1 DSGALEQVTDQNG
14 NTLTYTD
21 GGIASSTG
29 VSVSFGRDAAGRI
42 TSVTDPNGATV
53 QYTYDANGD
62 LVAVTDRTS
71 VTTRFEY
78 NAARP
83 HFLNRIT
90 DPLGRS
96 GTRVEYDQDG
106 RVSRTIDP
114 EGNVIQF
121 INNLADSRE
130 TIVDVRGNSTTVE
143 YDDRGNILTRI
154 DA

>member
-1 DSGALEQVTDQNG
+1 FFGMFAGGLAYNPADSAFGGNYTLTTREGLVYTIDGDSGALEQVTDQNG

-62 LVAVTDRTS
+62 LVAVTDRTG

-114 EGNVIQF
+114 EG
-121 INNLADSRE
+121 
-130 TIVDVRGNSTTVE
+130 
-143 YDDRGNILTRI
+143 
-154 DA
+154 